1 MAHSYNDGA
10 LILELVNHSE
20 GSCGM
25 VGQRSLEGT
34 RKTRK
39 TYEQII
45 AYIRGAI
52 SSGKL
57 RPGDRLPPEMDL
69 AQHLGVSRPTV
80 REALKVLEAL
90 NVLESSTGPTGG
102 TFVRSLDGAGV
113 AEYLNDSI
121 TLLLDTDE
129 LTLEEL
135 WAAREAIEIRTAGMA
150 AIRRTEQDLATM
162 REIIESDEHK
172 DFNAYFPD
180 ITFHRAIASASR
192 NRLLSL
198 FMLSIH
204 MTMRTLAERYV
215 LPEAKQ
221 VSQNQHQLLYEAILD
236 QDETLAK
243 MRMKDHLQMA
253 YEIYRRA
260 VPKKAVDRISEEPSS
275 DSSKNRSLSGR
286 S

>member
-1 MAHSYNDGA
+1 VTGDG
-10 LILELVNHSE
+10 
-20 GSCGM
+20 
-25 VGQRSLEGT
+25 SLEGT
-34 RKTRK
+34 RKAGK
-39 TYEQII
+39 TYERII
-45 AYIRGAI
+45 EYIRGEI
-52 SSGKL
+52 SSRKL
-57 RPGDRLPPEMDL
+57 RPGDRLPPEMEL

-135 WAAREAIEIRTAGMA
+135 WAAREAIEVRTVGMA
-150 AIRRTEQDLATM
+150 AVRRTEQDLATM
-162 REIIESDEHK
+162 RGIIESDEFR
-172 DFNAYFPD
+172 DFDAYFPD
-180 ITFHRAIASASR
+180 ITLHRAIASASG

-221 VSQNQHQLLYEAILD
+221 VSQNQHQLLYEAILN
-236 QDETLAK
+236 QDEALAR
-243 MRMKDHLQMA
+243 MRMKEHLQMA
-253 YEIYRRA
+253 YEIYRHA
-260 VPKKAVDRISEEPSS
+260 VPKKAEGRITPE
-275 DSSKNRSLSGR
+275 SSKDNSLSGPP
-286 S
+286 